1 MTARLEAYLVGLLSF
16 VLAAGTIHLT
26 SDGRDI
32 AAVWP
37 ANAVL
42 LAALLGRR
50 QGTGIGAGTGV
61 FVAGFL
67 ANLAA
72 NTAMRGPSLG
82 HAVYALC
89 NLVEIG
95 VAARLLRPALAEDGL
110 LGTPADVGRFILVCG
125 GVAPALSGAGG
136 GAIAWL
142 LFGQDFR
149 GAFITW
155 LLADGLGLLILT
167 PVFSALLRGEY
178 RRCFAAK
185 DWRQRAEAAG
195 LQALTAAVAYGVFF
209 VAVRPMLFV
218 LYGPVMLVTFRLG
231 RLGTTLSVLIVAGIG
246 AVATM
251 NGRGPV
257 AAIAPDP
264 REQAVLFQVFL
275 AILLLTGLPV
285 AAALAVRGAR
295 FASLSRSAEALR
307 EREAVLARL
316 AATDPLTGAL
326 NRAAFRE
333 AAAAA
338 MQDPARAPVSLIALD
353 LDLFK
358 QVNDRH
364 GHGAGD
370 RALVHLV
377 AVLRAGLREHD
388 AIGRVGGD
396 EFLILLPG
404 LALDRAEAIA
414 ARLQEALRREPLTLD
429 DGTVLPLAMSC
440 GVAQHRPRT
449 SVEVCAH
456 EADMALYAAKRAG
469 RAALD
474 SA

>member
-1 MTARLEAYLVGLLSF
+1 MTARLEDCIVGLLSF

-26 SDGRDI
+26 SDGRDV

-50 QGTGIGAGTGV
+50 QGSGTGV

-67 ANLAA
+67 ANVAA

-82 HAVYALC
+82 HGLYALC

-110 LGTPADVGRFILVCG
+110 LGTPAVVGRFILVCG
-125 GVAPALSGAGG
+125 GVAPALSGVG
-136 GAIAWL
+136 GAVTTWL
-142 LFGQDFR
+142 LFGQDVLD
-149 GAFITW
+149 AFAAW

-167 PVFSALLRGEY
+167 PFFSAVLGGEY
-178 RRCFAAK
+178 LRCFSGK
-185 DWRQRAEAAG
+185 DWRQRAEALG
-195 LQALTAAVAYGVFF
+195 VQALTAAVAYGVFF
-209 VAVRPMLFV
+209 VTVRPMLFV
-218 LYGPVMLVTFRLG
+218 LFGPVMLATFRVG

-246 AVATM
+246 AVATLD
-251 NGRGPV
+251 GRGPI

-285 AAALAVRGAR
+285 AAALSARGAR
-295 FASLSRSAEALR
+295 LASLSRSAEALR

-326 NRAAFRE
+326 NRAAFRD
-333 AAAAA
+333 AAVAA
-338 MQDPARAPVSLIALD
+338 MQDPARAPSSLIALD

-364 GHGAGD
+364 GHAVGD

-396 EFLILLPG
+396 EFLVLLPG
-404 LALDRAEAIA
+404 LGLDRAGAIA
-414 ARLQEALRREPLTLD
+414 ARLQEALRREPLALD

-440 GVAQHRPRT
+440 GVALHRPRT
-449 SVEVCAH
+449 SFEACAH

-469 RAALD
+469 RGAA
-474 SA
+474 